1 MVFFGKS
8 SYKAF
13 IDYFQEKELE
23 PYFETLDSLTRLMA
37 NVSYE
42 HQGRRIEGMRMQNL
56 GDAYMVNGWEA
67 MPMTIIRVLWIFI
80 VIPKEIFQDW
90 HIIINS
96 CMWPLH
102 RVIRL

>member
-1 MVFFGKS
+1 MRGEEGAISTPPRIQLINENIKSSDRTGWDGLFGKKQ
-8 SYKAF
+8 YKAF

-56 GDAYMVNGWEA
+56 GDAYMVNSLGSDA
-67 MPMTIIRVLWIFI
+67 L
-80 VIPKEIFQDW
+80 
-90 HIIINS
+90 
-96 CMWPLH
+96 
-102 RVIRL
+102 